1 MTTGIRIHQLH
12 RHFGPLRAVDG
23 LSFEIPAG
31 QVCGFIGANGAGK
44 TTTMRILATLD
55 TPTSG
60 VAEVSGVDVMRE
72 PAKVRHRLGW
82 MPDHFRVYPHMSVL
96 EFMDFHARALGFHGK
111 ERQSRLREVMEF
123 TDLLQIAHQP
133 AAKLSKGQTQ
143 RLCLGRALIHDPDV
157 LILDEPAAGLDP
169 RARVEFKHLVRLLA
183 SEGKTLLISS
193 HILSELGEMC
203 QSLVF
208 IHQGRVV
215 HHGDTDTLKRRT
227 QQSDGMQYRI
237 ECAPGAKPLA
247 EWCAVQPDVRL
258 VESLSNGGRIRF
270 DADSPDD
277 AANLLARLVRDGM
290 APVEFHREQQNLE
303 DAFITMM
310 RELDMAVPAASIGI
324 QRPIATPPPLPTR
337 PPNP

>member
-1 MTTGIRIHQLH
+1 MKTGIRIENLH
-12 RHFGPLRAVDG
+12 RNFGKLRAVDG

-55 TPTSG
+55 IPNSG
-60 VAEVSGVDVMRE
+60 IAEIGGVNVTLD

-96 EFMDFHARALGFHGK
+96 EFMDFHARALGFSGK
-111 ERQSRLREVMEF
+111 DRQMRLQEVMEF
-123 TDLLQIAHQP
+123 TELLDIRDQP

-169 RARVEFKHLVRLLA
+169 RARVEFKNLVRILA

-203 QSLVF
+203 QNLIF
-208 IHQGRVV
+208 IHKGKLVHQGDAR
-215 HHGDTDTLKRRT
+215 TLKRRT
-227 QQSDGMQYRI
+227 RATGGMHYHIQ
-237 ECAPGAKPLA
+237 CVPGAKSIA
-247 EWCAVQPDVRL
+247 EWCSLQPDVDL
-258 VESLSNGGRIRF
+258 IEEFQHGGRVRM
-270 DADSPDD
+270 DAETPEE
-277 AANLLARLVRDGM
+277 AADLLSRLVRDQLR
-290 APVEFHREQQNLE
+290 PVEFRQEEQNLE
-303 DAFITMM
+303 DAFISMM
-310 RELDMAVPAASIGI
+310 HELDAEDQQAVAPAISK
-324 QRPIATPPPLPTR
+324 
-337 PPNP
+337 

>member
-12 RHFGPLRAVDG
+12 RNFGKLRAVDG

-60 VAEVSGVDVMRE
+60 TAEISGVDVVQE

-82 MPDHFRVYPHMSVL
+82 MPDHFKVYPHMSVL
-96 EFMDFHARALGFHGK
+96 EFMDFHARALGFQGK

-123 TDLLQIAHQP
+123 TDLLGIADQP

-169 RARVEFKHLVRLLA
+169 RARVEFKQLVRLLA

-203 QSLVF
+203 QSLIF
-208 IHQGRVV
+208 IHQGRMV
-215 HHGDTDTLKRRT
+215 HQGDADTLKRRSH
-227 QQSDGMQYRI
+227 QAGGMLYRV
-237 ECAPGAKPLA
+237 ECAPGARSLA
-247 EWCAVQPDVRL
+247 EWCVMQPDVKL
-258 VESLSNGGRIRF
+258 LEELAGGGRVTIEGET
-270 DADSPDD
+270 PQD
-277 AANLLARLVRDGM
+277 AAALLARLVRDGL
-290 APVEFHREQQNLE
+290 APIEFHREQQNLE
-303 DAFITMM
+303 DAFISMM
-310 RELDMAVPAASIGI
+310 RELDVAGPFPAGSS
-324 QRPIATPPPLPTR
+324 PPPLPNLR
-337 PPNP
+337 

>member
-1 MTTGIRIHQLH
+1 MSTGIRIHQLH
-12 RHFGPLRAVDG
+12 RHFGGLRAVDG

-60 VAEVSGVDVMRE
+60 VAEISGVDVMHE

-96 EFMDFHARALGFHGK
+96 EFMDFHARALGFTGK

-123 TDLLQIAHQP
+123 TDLLEIAGQP
-133 AAKLSKGQTQ
+133 AANLSKGQTQ

-203 QSLVF
+203 QSLIF
-208 IHQGRVV
+208 IHQGKVV
-215 HHGDTDTLKRRT
+215 HHGDADTLKRRT
-227 QQSDGMQYRI
+227 NRTSGMLYRL
-237 ECAPGAKPLA
+237 ECAPGGVPLA
-247 EWCAVQPDVRL
+247 QWCVNQPDVKL
-258 VESLSNGGRIRF
+258 VEELQNGGRISIEGE
-270 DADSPDD
+270 SPED
-277 AANLLARLVRDGM
+277 AAALLARLVRDGLT
-290 APVEFHREQQNLE
+290 PIEFRREQQNLE

-310 RELDMAVPAASIGI
+310 RELDVTGVTAS
-324 QRPIATPPPLPTR
+324 PPSLPVQS
-337 PPNP
+337 

>member
-1 MTTGIRIHQLH
+1 MNTGIRIENLH
-12 RHFGPLRAVDG
+12 RSFGKLRAVDG

-44 TTTMRILATLD
+44 TTTMRILSTLD
-55 TPTSG
+55 IPDSG
-60 VAEVSGVDVMRE
+60 IAEIGGVNVTQD

-96 EFMDFHARALGFHGK
+96 EFMDFHARALGFSGK
-111 ERQSRLREVMEF
+111 ERLMRLEEVMEF
-123 TDLLQIAHQP
+123 TDLLRIRDQP

-169 RARVEFKHLVRLLA
+169 RARVEFKNLVRILA

-203 QSLVF
+203 QNLIF
-208 IHQGRVV
+208 IHEGKLVHQG
-215 HHGDTDTLKRRT
+215 DANTLKRRT
-227 QQSDGMQYRI
+227 RGSGGMQYHV
-237 ECAPGAKPLA
+237 ECVPGSKSIA
-247 EWCAVQPDVRL
+247 EWCSLQPDVDL
-258 VESLSNGGRIRF
+258 VEELQNGGRLRM
-270 DADSPDD
+270 DAETADE
-277 AANLLARLVRDGM
+277 AADLLARLVRDQLR
-290 APVEFHREQQNLE
+290 PVEFRQEEQNLE

-310 RELDMAVPAASIGI
+310 HELEAGNQKSS
-324 QRPIATPPPLPTR
+324 PPPIPQQS
-337 PPNP
+337 

>member
-1 MTTGIRIHQLH
+1 MTTGIRIHDLH
-12 RHFGPLRAVDG
+12 RSFGKLRAVDG

-60 VAEVSGVDVMRE
+60 TAEIGGVNVVEE

-96 EFMDFHARALGFHGK
+96 EFMDFHARALGFKGK
-111 ERQSRLREVMEF
+111 ERQTRLREVMEF
-123 TDLLQIAHQP
+123 TDLMPILDQP

-183 SEGKTLLISS
+183 SEGKTVLISS

-203 QSLVF
+203 QSLIF
-208 IHQGRVV
+208 IHQGRMV
-215 HHGDTDTLKRRT
+215 HQGDADTLKRRSHQT
-227 QQSDGMQYRI
+227 GSMRYLV
-237 ECAPGAKPLA
+237 ECAPDARPIS
-247 EWCAVQPDVRL
+247 EWCTMQPDVKL
-258 VESLSNGGRIRF
+258 IEELNTGGRVDF
-270 DADSPDD
+270 DGETPQD
-277 AANLLARLVRDGM
+277 AANLLARMVRDGL
-290 APVEFHREQQNLE
+290 APIEFHREQQNLE
-303 DAFITMM
+303 DAFISMM
-310 RELDMAVPAASIGI
+310 RELDIEAPIPAAS
-324 QRPIATPPPLPTR
+324 PPPI
-337 PPNP
+337 PNAR

>member
-12 RHFGPLRAVDG
+12 RNFGKLRAVDG

-55 TPTSG
+55 MPTSG
-60 VAEVSGVDVMRE
+60 TAEISGVNVVEE

-82 MPDHFRVYPHMSVL
+82 MPDHFKVYPHMSVL
-96 EFMDFHARALGFHGK
+96 EFMDFHARALGFQGK

-123 TDLLQIAHQP
+123 TDLLGISDQP
-133 AAKLSKGQTQ
+133 AGKLSKGQTQ

-169 RARVEFKHLVRLLA
+169 RARVEFKQLVRLLA

-203 QSLVF
+203 QSLIF
-208 IHQGRVV
+208 IHQGRMV
-215 HHGDTDTLKRRT
+215 HQGDADTLKRRGN
-227 QQSDGMQYRI
+227 QAGGLLYRV
-237 ECAPGAKPLA
+237 ECAPGARSLA
-247 EWCAVQPDVRL
+247 EWCTMQPDVKL
-258 VESLSNGGRIRF
+258 VDELADGGRIRIEG
-270 DADSPDD
+270 DTPQE
-277 AANLLARLVRDGM
+277 AAALLARLVRDGLS
-290 APVEFHREQQNLE
+290 PVEFHREQQNLE
-303 DAFITMM
+303 DAFISMM
-310 RELDMAVPAASIGI
+310 RELDLAGPGFSGS
-324 QRPIATPPPLPTR
+324 PPPLPSLR
-337 PPNP
+337 